1 MKNIDQIVNSKMFS
15 KGNQMIYE
23 LDLTARELQ
32 TLKDHYY
39 IMERNLREEI
49 GLDFM
54 SDLNSKGT
62 LIRK

>member
-1 MKNIDQIVNSKMFS
+1 
-15 KGNQMIYE
+15 MIYE

-49 GLDFM
+49 RLDFL